1 MMENNHL
8 ERFVK
13 AQQKEFEAALS
24 EVKNGRKQS
33 HWMWY
38 IYPQL
43 QGLGFS
49 ETTRFYAIK
58 DIEQAKEYLEHQILG
73 ARLVLISEELLK
85 LDLSARQVFGSPD
98 DLKLHSSMTLFAE
111 VQGANPIFEQVL
123 QKFFKGQKDNKT
135 LSLLRAPFNGNS

>member
-13 AQQKEFEAALS
+13 AQNMDFEAALS
-24 EVKNGRKQS
+24 EVKNGHKQS

-38 IYPQL
+38 IFPQL

-85 LDLSARQVFGSPD
+85 LDSSARQVFGSPD

-111 VQGANPIFEQVL
+111 VQGANPIFEQVI

-135 LSLLRAPFNGNS
+135 LSLLRAPFNGNL

>member
-1 MMENNHL
+1 MENNHL